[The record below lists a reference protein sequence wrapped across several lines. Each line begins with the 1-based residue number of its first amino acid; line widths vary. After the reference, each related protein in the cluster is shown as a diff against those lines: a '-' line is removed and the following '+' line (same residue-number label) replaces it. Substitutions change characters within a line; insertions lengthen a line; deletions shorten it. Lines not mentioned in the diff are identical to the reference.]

1 MALSSSEEEESLL
14 ISVSIFCLYKEQKHG
29 FKRLAVVTRLTF
41 GVSNLLHAHFHCKV
55 LAHFSS
61 LILSEIAPNVRFR
74 EAKFQNF
81 PGSMPPDPPS
91 VLAPPVLDPPLAGS
105 TLNYFHRSCSDPKN
119 GRECQI
125 EID

>member
-14 ISVSIFCLYKEQKHG
+14 ISVSIFCLYNEQKQS

-55 LAHFSS
+55 LVHFSS

-81 PGSMPPDPPS
+81 PEEHAPGPP
-91 VLAPPVLDPPLAGS
+91 
-105 TLNYFHRSCSDPKN
+105 
-119 GRECQI
+119 
-125 EID
+125 